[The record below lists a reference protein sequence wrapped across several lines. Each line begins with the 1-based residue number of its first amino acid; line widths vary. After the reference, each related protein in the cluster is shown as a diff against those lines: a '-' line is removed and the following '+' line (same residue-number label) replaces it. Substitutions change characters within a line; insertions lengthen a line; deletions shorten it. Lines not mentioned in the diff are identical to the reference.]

1 MKLVTKVCSFM
12 ELKVQ
17 KANEAAPEV
26 KKKLA
31 GWVPHTSSQPFVTD
45 PARFHI
51 WMRMPS
57 HSPALRTLA
66 LPGVEIWSCAI
77 HQSICVHTERKYLCA
92 YRESICVHT
101 ERIEGIWE
109 RVRARGTPAG
119 NPGHLFSTNNR
130 GRPKN
135 LDRQNLLA
143 TKCWQ
148 MAQFKTPFTK
158 ELGTEFF
165 LSL

>member
-17 KANEAAPEV
+17 KANEAPPEV

-66 LPGVEIWSCAI
+66 LPGVEIWSCASVPYTKVFVCI
-77 HQSICVHTERKYLCA
+77 QS
-92 YRESICVHT
+92 ESICVHT
-101 ERIEGIWE
+101 EKVFVCIQSVLRGFE
-109 RVRARGTPAG
+109 REW
-119 NPGHLFSTNNR
+119 GHGAL
-130 GRPKN
+130 
-135 LDRQNLLA
+135 LLA
-143 TKCWQ
+143 IRAIFSPPTIGGGPKIWT
-148 MAQFKTPFTK
+148 AKTSWPPNADK
-158 ELGTEFF
+158 WHNSKHRLQKN
-165 LSL
+165 